1 MTTRTEPIGKRA
13 MPGMRHIILVLAA
26 LAGCGGTGANGPGSA
41 IERYRAALERKDFAV
56 AYDLMSSSFRA
67 RHTREEFVRMMEEH
81 PGEVGE
87 TVAQLG
93 RPHQEVEIRAELR
106 YGQDER
112 LRLVR
117 EDDRWHIATNPIRF
131 YGQATPREVL
141 RSFLRAHRLERWDVM
156 LRLVPDRY
164 REHMD
169 ADMLR
174 QQFQGEHRDDMTLLM
189 GILEAN
195 AEEPI
200 TEKGNEARMP
210 YGERYEVEF
219 IREDGLWKIL
229 DID

>member
-1 MTTRTEPIGKRA
+1 MITKTEF
-13 MPGMRHIILVLAA
+13 ILVLAA
-26 LAGCGGTGANGPGSA
+26 VAVLAGCGNRSKGPGST
-41 IERYRAALERKDFAV
+41 IELYRAALERKDFAV
-56 AYDLMSSSFRA
+56 AYDMMSSSFRA
-67 RHTREEFVRMMEEH
+67 RHTQEEFVRMMEEN
-81 PGEVGE
+81 PGEVDE
-87 TVAQLG
+87 TVTQLG
-93 RPHQEVEIRAELR
+93 RASQEMEIGAALR

-117 EDDRWHIATNPIRF
+117 EDERWRIATNPIRF
-131 YGQATPREVL
+131 YGQATPREAL
-141 RSFLRAHRLERWDVM
+141 RSFLRAHRLERWEIM
-156 LRLVPDRY
+156 LRLIPDRY

-169 ADMLR
+169 VDMLR
-174 QQFQGEHRDDMTLLM
+174 QQFQGEHRDDMTLLL
-189 GILEAN
+189 GILAAN